1 VSIYELQ
8 SITSLEGFPEFVE
21 SHLSIIDCN
30 NLKSLKGIP
39 KQVGQLTLNN
49 AIGLTELD
57 YLPDFVHST
66 FVINNSKVSS
76 LKDIHKKIK
85 AIGSVLGGTV
95 FEMRNSRIKS
105 NVLGLL
111 LIEGVKS
118 VKLQSSNVDVK
129 HGVDLDAVEVIL
141 NKYLPNTR
149 GRQAIIECQKELI
162 EAGLEEYAKL

>member
-1 VSIYELQ
+1 VSIVQ
-8 SITSLEGFPEFVE
+8 P
-21 SHLSIIDCN
+21 
-30 NLKSLKGIP
+30 
-39 KQVGQLTLNN
+39 
-49 AIGLTELD
+49 
-57 YLPDFVHST
+57 
-66 FVINNSKVSS
+66 
-76 LKDIHKKIK
+76 
-85 AIGSVLGGTV
+85 VLGGTV